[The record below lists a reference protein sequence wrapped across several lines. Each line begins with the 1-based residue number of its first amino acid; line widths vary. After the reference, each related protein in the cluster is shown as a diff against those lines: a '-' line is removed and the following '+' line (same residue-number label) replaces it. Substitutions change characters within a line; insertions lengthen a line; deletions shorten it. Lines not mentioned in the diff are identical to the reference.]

1 MMKKALK
8 YIGKGLLIV
17 FTVLAWVVIVL
28 AMTIRIICFGPSTE
42 ARNLFVTTMLETG
55 QLKWVVGLFMSD
67 EQVMEIVNAN
77 SMVVMEEDS
86 DASLIT
92 VAEGEEAVEYP
103 ELVVEKVAGD
113 NFSGTMM
120 IVRDPSRVFVGTIYP
135 WGEYGK
141 ELHEIVESY
150 GAVAG
155 INGGLYASYM
165 NTGGRPIGPVVSQG
179 EIQNMAELETV
190 GLVLIGLSE
199 DHILHII
206 DIAGKGRAEVEAII
220 ADNRIRDAICFQ
232 EEASDANN
240 HFVKLIINGE
250 RREMNGLG
258 SGANPRTAIG
268 QTADGRI
275 LLFVT
280 DGRGANGHLGAT
292 ASDLIS
298 VMEQYGAVN
307 AANLDGGSSSSM
319 YYDGEYLRTSV
330 TFYYNNSSWKLP
342 TTILVR
348 P

>member
-1 MMKKALK
+1 MKKALK

-17 FTVLAWVVIVL
+17 FTVLAWAVIVL